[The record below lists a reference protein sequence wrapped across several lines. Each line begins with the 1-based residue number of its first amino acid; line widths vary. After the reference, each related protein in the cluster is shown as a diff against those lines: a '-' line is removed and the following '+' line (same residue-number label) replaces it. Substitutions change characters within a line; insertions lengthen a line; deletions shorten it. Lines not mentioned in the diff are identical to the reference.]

1 MSGFVR
7 GCVLLFEQYIGR
19 FTVDSPEE
27 FVVAKT
33 GGDVGDRQVSLRLVS
48 LLDWTCKEATGVCE

>member
-1 MSGFVR
+1 M
-7 GCVLLFEQYIGR
+7 LLFEQYIGR
-19 FTVDSPEE
+19 FTADSPEE

-48 LLDWTCKEATGVCE
+48 LLDWTCNEATGVCK